1 MKEGLQLCTG
11 CGRRLATDDH
21 HLAGAAYDP
30 ATTPACTDG
39 CHGFLSRRQ
48 MDNGVDLSR
57 TGPKSDVDSARALA
71 LGLNDLLSLSVRRRH
86 PEVIPVA
93 AAFDSCTG
101 IASALLDLTDDPDR
115 PGRWLP
121 DTIGARHRTPWSVK
135 PMALIEGAEIP
146 VVEQLVGAVAAVGE
160 SLLLEEQELAAL
172 LRLAS
177 DAQPLY
183 EKFEQLLDDEKV
195 QAAWADVPEQ
205 MEDFARH
212 FEKYLVAVFT
222 AVNADS
228 VESIP
233 ELEAMG
239 RSLAPVF
246 RSMTTFF
253 ADAEA
258 ASTAEEHRTL
268 LLRLPEALQATR

>member
-1 MKEGLQLCTG
+1 MGQRLCTA
-11 CGRRLATDDH
+11 CGRSVDIDDH
-21 HLAGAAYDP
+21 HIAGAAYDD
-30 ATTPACTDG
+30 ATADVCALG
-39 CHGFLSRRQ
+39 CHGFLTRRQ
-48 MDNGVDLSR
+48 MDNGVNLSR
-57 TGPKSDVDSARALA
+57 TGPKSDVDSARARA
-71 LGLNDLLSLSVRRRH
+71 LGLNDLLSLSVRRRQ
-86 PEVIPVA
+86 PEMVPVA

-121 DTIGARHRTPWSVK
+121 DTIGARHRSPWRIQ
-135 PMALIEGAEIP
+135 PMPLIEGVEIP
-146 VVEQLVGAVAAVGE
+146 VVEQLVGAVAALGE

-183 EKFEQLLDDEKV
+183 EKLERFLSDDPEV
-195 QAAWADVPEQ
+195 QAAWAEVPVQ
-205 MEDFARH
+205 MEEFAHH
-212 FEKYLVAVFT
+212 FEEYLVAVFT
-222 AVNADS
+222 AVSADS
-228 VESIP
+228 VENIP

-246 RSMTTFF
+246 RSMMTFF

-258 ASTAEEHRTL
+258 ASTAEEHRAL
-268 LLRLPEALQATR
+268 LLRLPEALNVAL